1 MNINKTFTGLLL
13 GAGLFLS
20 ACAEQAQRVPA
31 TYIPSIVYRGANC
44 QELYNERVTLAGY
57 VRHVT
62 AEQRK
67 AAQSDTVFFTT
78 SALIFWPAIFALPI
92 SVDQSAQLAS
102 ARGHYD
108 AISKAMVE
116 QGCVVGAGPARHAP
130 AVTPKSAPAPVHVQR
145 YPSPQP
151 IWPDWK
157 RYPGQFPPM

>member
-1 MNINKTFTGLLL
+1 MNITNTFTGLLL

-31 TYIPSIVYRGANC
+31 TYIPSVVYRGASC
-44 QELYNERVTLAGY
+44 QELYNERTTLAGY

-78 SALIFWPAIFALPI
+78 SALIFWPAIFALPV

-108 AISKAMVE
+108 AISKAMIE
-116 QGCVVGAGPARHAP
+116 QGCVAGAGPARHAP
-130 AVTPKSAPAPVHVQR
+130 AMTGKGVAAPSHVQPYSAPQPVL
-145 YPSPQP
+145 PN
-151 IWPDWK
+151 WK
-157 RYPGQFPPM
+157 RYSGQFPPI